1 MSTRVDPEKK
11 SDISAYILLFLTAI
25 IWGGTWPV
33 GRWLVSEE
41 VGGDT
46 IPPMMIAAIRYF
58 IALVC
63 FLVILQRREGNINV
77 RFVKQHWKIFTFM
90 SLTSVTIYQI
100 GYLIGEYYTSAS
112 DASVIISI
120 QPILIMIMAVFGLQ
134 MERLD
139 KIKLFGAV
147 LSFLGVLVIFSFSP
161 NNETVPNRFL
171 GNMLII
177 LAAISYAMYVVS
189 SKYFF
194 IQCEK
199 GSFQP
204 SSLYVLSWVSIIG
217 FITTYPFALIL
228 NPEYLNP
235 TLYFQIPDRLWLG
248 IGYLAILSTIG
259 GYWFYLEGIKR
270 LGATRASIFQNFV
283 PPIGVFLS
291 VILLQEKLDIFIH
304 TTSIILILTGIA
316 LVNSSRSH
324 RNTPKSSSE

>member
-1 MSTRVDPEKK
+1 MKTRAESEKK
-11 SDISAYILLFLTAI
+11 SDIGAYILLILTAI

-46 IPPMMIAAIRYF
+46 IPPMMIAAVRYF

-63 FLVILQRREGNINV
+63 FLVILRWREEKINV
-77 RFVKQHWKIFTFM
+77 RFVKQHWKIFVFM

-100 GYLIGEYYTSAS
+100 GYLFGEYYTSAS

-120 QPILIMIMAVFGLQ
+120 QPILIMILAVFALR
-134 MERLD
+134 MESINKR
-139 KIKLFGAV
+139 KVIGTV
-147 LSFLGVLVIFSFSP
+147 LSFLGVVIIFSFSP
-161 NNETVPNRFL
+161 NEVVPDRFL
-171 GNMLII
+171 GNLLII
-177 LAAISYAMYVVS
+177 LAAISYSMYVVA

-194 IQCEK
+194 NECEK

-217 FITTYPFALIL
+217 FITTYPIAVIL

-235 TLYFQIPDRLWLG
+235 VLYFQIPDRVWLG

-259 GYWFYLEGIKR
+259 GYWGYLEGVKR
-270 LGATRASIFQNFV
+270 LGATRAAIFQNFV

-291 VILLQEKLDIFIH
+291 VILLAEKFDFLIH
-304 TTSIILILTGIA
+304 ASSIILILSGIA
-316 LVNSSRSH
+316 LVNSSRSKT
-324 RNTPKSSSE
+324 NTLISSSE